1 MKRLDES
8 DDGNFYD
15 EPRLVYH
22 IDAGAVAA
30 LTHYYQT
37 TVDPS
42 PPGFSVLDVSFYFFC
57 FCSETFQYLLR
68 AIDLLFKILL

>member
-42 PPGFSVLDVSFYFFC
+42 PPGFSVLDVSFCFF
-57 FCSETFQYLLR
+57 
-68 AIDLLFKILL
+68 LFLQ